1 MDTSLP
7 IVPKRHISCD
17 IKSKP
22 LLVFCTEEQENT
34 SRKGTLFLILKKEYN
49 VEDSNCKYRDCRKEK
64 GRCLRD
70 GGSLVW
76 VIGWLGRHRLR
87 QEPSWR
93 VPRLRRVEL
102 RRDRAVRCLQSV
114 LPLPLG

>member
-49 VEDSNCKYRDCRKEK
+49 VEDSNCKCKGWEK
-64 GRCLRD
+64 D
-70 GGSLVW
+70 GGY
-76 VIGWLGRHRLR
+76 G
-87 QEPSWR
+87 
-93 VPRLRRVEL
+93 
-102 RRDRAVRCLQSV
+102 
-114 LPLPLG
+114 